1 MMDSF
6 NFTEH
11 INQKLLMQMAAWILK
26 CLGLDVDVK
35 DISSNTY
42 QPGP

>member
-1 MMDSF
+1 MIDSF
-6 NFTEH
+6 SFAEH

-26 CLGLDVDVK
+26 CLVLDVDVK
-35 DISSNTY
+35 DTSNNVY